1 MVVAADYPLA
11 NVIWT
16 MFVFFGLVIW
26 IWLLFVIFTDIFR
39 RHDIGG
45 WSKAGWTVLIIVL
58 PLVGVLAYLIAQGK
72 HMAERRA
79 QDVQA
84 AQSQFDS
91 HIRSVAGGGGGR
103 ASEIAQAK
111 ELLDSGA
118 ITQAEFEKIKQ
129 GVLEGAS
136 SPATPVGAS

>member
-1 MVVAADYPLA
+1 MVVAADYPLL

-16 MFVFFGLVIW
+16 MFVFFGLVLW

-45 WSKAGWTVLIIVL
+45 WAKAGWSVLIIFL

-72 HMAERRA
+72 HMAERR
-79 QDVQA
+79 DKDMQA
-84 AQSQFDS
+84 AQSAYDQ

-103 ASEIAQAK
+103 ATEIAQAK
-111 ELLDSGA
+111 ELL
-118 ITQAEFEKIKQ
+118 
-129 GVLEGAS
+129 
-136 SPATPVGAS
+136 